1 MQEEDKILKVV
12 TRIFIAIF
20 IVIFITIMI
29 RFLAKNVL
37 VDMMNIDNTIVHTI
51 AGDDEKNDL
60 VQIGWDKEYPIE
72 SFKTNDIESKTLN
85 NNLIEK
91 YNGVINKIEKQLE
104 KYSSD
109 FLFKYEKIVEIA
121 KKYEKIINWNLIT
134 LNDVNTPIYI
144 QDGYWSIVNTKEDYG
159 NEAKNIIE
167 FYNYLNERDIDL
179 IYIQAPKKTQ
189 DYKDGMF
196 NIYTDYSDENIDNL
210 INELKENKINVLDL
224 REKIREDKIEPR
236 TLFFKTD
243 HHWTPQ
249 ATIWAINHI
258 VDKLNNDWNMN
269 INKKLYKIENYY
281 IINYNNSCLGSE
293 GRKVTLAKA
302 DTEDFDIV
310 LPNFKTNIEVTIPE
324 KNIHNKVGD
333 VWNTL
338 FDKEKLKKRSY
349 YDSSEYEA
357 YGYGSVSLLHAKNN
371 DAKDSE
377 RILLLADSFSG
388 TLTPYLSLGV
398 NDIYRLDLRKFD
410 GSVKSFIEKNNIT
423 KVIMLYYPGIFQD
436 NTGKQLLEYK

>member
-1 MQEEDKILKVV
+1 MQEDDKILKVV

-179 IYIQAPKKTQ
+179 IYI
-189 DYKDGMF
+189 
-196 NIYTDYSDENIDNL
+196 
-210 INELKENKINVLDL
+210 
-224 REKIREDKIEPR
+224 
-236 TLFFKTD
+236 
-243 HHWTPQ
+243 
-249 ATIWAINHI
+249 
-258 VDKLNNDWNMN
+258 
-269 INKKLYKIENYY
+269 
-281 IINYNNSCLGSE
+281 
-293 GRKVTLAKA
+293 
-302 DTEDFDIV
+302 
-310 LPNFKTNIEVTIPE
+310 
-324 KNIHNKVGD
+324 
-333 VWNTL
+333 
-338 FDKEKLKKRSY
+338 
-349 YDSSEYEA
+349 
-357 YGYGSVSLLHAKNN
+357 
-371 DAKDSE
+371 
-377 RILLLADSFSG
+377 
-388 TLTPYLSLGV
+388 
-398 NDIYRLDLRKFD
+398 
-410 GSVKSFIEKNNIT
+410 
-423 KVIMLYYPGIFQD
+423 
-436 NTGKQLLEYK
+436 